1 MSLKNKKSGYISI
14 VGKTNVGKSTLLN
27 EILGQKVAITSRK
40 PQTTRHRLLGIK
52 TIADSQ
58 MIFIDTP
65 GFHKGHKRA
74 LNQYMNKVA
83 SSAMKGVDVL
93 IYVIEGLNW
102 TEEDQE
108 LMSQIPE
115 GYETSILVINKTDKI
130 KQKEDLLPF
139 IGSMSELNKFSDIIP
154 LSALKKQN
162 VSSLVDSILL
172 KIPEGD
178 HIYPSDQ
185 VVDVSERFLAS
196 EIIREKC
203 ITRVGDELPYR
214 ISVAIDKFKEEDKIT
229 HIDATLF
236 VEKSSQKGMLIG
248 SSGSKLKS
256 IGTAARLELEEVLQT
271 KIMLNLW
278 VKVKSGWTDDEAMLS
293 TMGYDLGKSS

>member
-52 TIADSQ
+52 TIEDSQ

-115 GYETSILVINKTDKI
+115 GYETSILVINKIDKI
-130 KQKEDLLPF
+130 EQKEDLLPF

>member
-130 KQKEDLLPF
+130 EQKEDLLPF

-172 KIPEGD
+172 KIPEGE

-278 VKVKSGWTDDEAMLS
+278 VKVKSGWSDDEAMLS

>member
-130 KQKEDLLPF
+130 EQKEDLLPF